1 MAGRRFVVP
10 DRDVKQLAVAVLSH
24 RVIPRGYL
32 HGGDREA
39 LESLI
44 ERLVDGVP
52 ARANRVQ

>member
-10 DRDVKQLAVAVLSH
+10 DDVKQLAVAVLSH

-52 ARANRVQ
+52 APG